1 MEKPLTGKSEDQ
13 LKAIQIEE
21 LEIVMLISQA
31 TQLQATIQESASMPC
46 LFPWRKKLEVANN
59 VSLLPASTLTNLN
72 KANNRI
78 YTHNFHVLLR
88 GVPGS
93 LTYCSNSNAL
103 EQQCYNNGVWVTEF
117 RQRSAATKIDALRF

>member
-46 LFPWRKKLEVANN
+46 LFP
-59 VSLLPASTLTNLN
+59 
-72 KANNRI
+72 
-78 YTHNFHVLLR
+78 
-88 GVPGS
+88 
-93 LTYCSNSNAL
+93 
-103 EQQCYNNGVWVTEF
+103 
-117 RQRSAATKIDALRF
+117 